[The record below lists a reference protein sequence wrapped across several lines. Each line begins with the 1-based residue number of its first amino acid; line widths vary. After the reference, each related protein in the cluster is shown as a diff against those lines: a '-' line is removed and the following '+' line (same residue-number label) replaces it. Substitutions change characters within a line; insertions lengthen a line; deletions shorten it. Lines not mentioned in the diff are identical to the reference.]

1 MTFLDR
7 GARRWCQCA
16 SLAVALWAAAA
27 AHAAGPSFSAILG
40 GAGQDYAA
48 SVATDSKGNIYVAG
62 LTYSPDF
69 PVTPGA
75 LQTKIGTVG
84 TSDAFVAKFAPD
96 GTLLWSTYLGGCCD
110 DWATGVAVDAAGNVL
125 VTGWTRSADFPVYH
139 AAQPT
144 LNNGVSPARYDAFVA
159 KLDPT
164 GTKLLYSTFLGGDGD
179 DGASGIALD
188 AAGNAYVTGSV
199 QSSTHFPGMQSLPD
213 VNGIFVSKLDPQGAL
228 VYSFLHPY
236 GTAAGI
242 AVDTAGSAYV
252 AGTLSSFAP
261 ANSPTQTFGPPGDAQ
276 AMVFKLSADGSKKLY
291 ETTLGGSIRADG
303 MAVAVDSAGAAY
315 LAGTTTSVDF
325 PLVRPLQNTLGAR
338 PLWKSTDSG
347 VTWSPL
353 DDLPFAYPQTLLVDP
368 PGLYAATWDGGIFR
382 GLDSRIT
389 SNTWSPANHGLA
401 TTRMQA
407 LAIDPQ
413 HPQVLYAATAAG
425 VNPGVVYKTVD
436 GGNSWSMV
444 DSSPSALVEQ
454 FAVDARNPSTVYSV
468 WNDSETRKT
477 LDGGATWNRVP
488 FPGTA
493 ISSLALDPQVSGS
506 LWAYSVMTF
515 GGIPFG
521 GGGSPPFIYHSTNG
535 GADWVKLSSPA
546 AAGAG
551 ITVDASTNPS
561 TLYAGLSS
569 KSVDGGVTWSPIIP
583 PPGGTDLSAV
593 AVDPN
598 GVLYAASPIGM
609 FVSYDRAQTWTP
621 LSSPAPP
628 LANYAFATFVTAIVP
643 VGASG
648 TLYALVPNRQTSGF
662 VTKLSPDGSSIAFS
676 TLLRGHVSLAP
687 LTIYAAEPG
696 VFTGQNWVDAIALD
710 AAGNVV
716 VAGGTRS
723 NDFPIVNPSQASSA
737 GKADA
742 FAAVISADGS
752 RLTYSTYVG
761 GSGDDGA
768 LGVAV
773 DAQGSV
779 ILAGQTWSF
788 DFPVPGGVKA
798 PAGQLGDVFV
808 AKVAP
813 PAAPVIASVLDAASF
828 QPGIEAGSW
837 VMIKGANLANTNPGR
852 TWRTDEVVG
861 GNLPTSLDG
870 VSVTINGKPAFVYYI
885 SPTQINV
892 QAPSDTAVGT
902 VDVVVT
908 NNGLASAPA
917 PAQLQA
923 FAPAF
928 FQYPGTNYVT
938 ASRLPDY
945 APVADPAAVPGTV
958 AAKPGDIVV
967 LWGTGFGATN
977 PPVPAG
983 MAVSGA
989 PGAVTAPTVMVGGVA
1004 AEVVSTVLTTG
1015 NAGLYQVTIRIPPSI
1030 PAGPAAV
1037 QASVGGVR
1045 TAGGTTLF
1053 IAAP

>member
-1 MTFLDR
+1 
-7 GARRWCQCA
+7 
-16 SLAVALWAAAA
+16 VALWTIAA
-27 AHAAGPSFSAILG
+27 AHAAGPGFSAILG
-40 GAGQDYAA
+40 GSGQDYAA

-125 VTGWTRSADFPVYH
+125 VTGWTRSVDFPVYH
-139 AAQPT
+139 PAQGT

-179 DGASGIALD
+179 DGASGIAVD
-188 AAGNAYVTGSV
+188 AAGNAYVTGDT
-199 QSSTHFPGMQSLPD
+199 QSSANFPGMKSLPD
-213 VNGIFVSKLDPQGAL
+213 VSGIFVAKLDPQGAL

-242 AVDTAGSAYV
+242 AVDMAGSAYV
-252 AGTLSSFAP
+252 AGTASSYAP
-261 ANSPTQTFGPPGDAQ
+261 ANTATRTFGPPGDAQ

-303 MAVAVDSAGAAY
+303 LAVAVDGTGAAY
-315 LAGTTTSVDF
+315 LGGTTTSVDF

-338 PLWKSTDSG
+338 PLWKSTDGG
-347 VTWSPL
+347 VTWAPL
-353 DDLPFAYPQTLLVDP
+353 DDLPFAFPQTLLVDP
-368 PGLYAATWDGGIFR
+368 AAPGKLYAATRDGGIFK
-382 GLDSRIT
+382 GLDGGVT
-389 SNTWSPANHGLA
+389 FNTWNPANRGIS
-401 TTRMQA
+401 TKRMQA
-407 LAIDPQ
+407 LAIDPL
-413 HPQVLYAATAAG
+413 HPQVLYAATGAG
-425 VNPGVVYKTVD
+425 VNPGALYKTVD
-436 GGNSWSMV
+436 GGDNWALV
-444 DSSPSALVEQ
+444 DSASAVVQ
-454 FAVDARNPSTVYSV
+454 QIAVDARNPNIVYAV
-468 WNDSETRKT
+468 WNNGVTRRTTDS
-477 LDGGATWNRVP
+477 GATWQALP
-488 FPGTA
+488 FPGNG
-493 ISSLALDPQVSGS
+493 ILSLALDPRASGTIF
-506 LWAYSVMTF
+506 AYSVPIFVQHPGLPSFLYRTA
-515 GGIPFG
+515 
-521 GGGSPPFIYHSTNG
+521 NG
-535 GADWVKLSSPA
+535 GADWVQISSQSYVSL
-546 AAGAG
+546 GLM
-551 ITVDASTNPS
+551 VDASTNPS
-561 TLYAGLSS
+561 TVYNGLSS
-569 KSVDGGVTWSPIIP
+569 RSVDGGFTWSPLSP
-583 PPGGTDLSAV
+583 SPVGTDVGAV
-593 AVDPN
+593 AVDPS
-598 GVLYAASPIGM
+598 GVLYAATYNNGM
-609 FVSYDRAQTWTP
+609 FVSRDRAQTWTP
-621 LSSPAPP
+621 LGSGPA
-628 LANYAFATFVTAIVP
+628 NNVTAIVP
-643 VGASG
+643 AGASG
-648 TLYALVPNRQTSGF
+648 TLYAIVQNTQTAGF
-662 VTKLSPDGSSIAFS
+662 VSKLSPDGSSLVYS
-676 TLLRGHVSLAP
+676 TLLRGHASMAP

-696 VFTGQNWVDAIALD
+696 VFTTQNWIDAIALD

-723 NDFPIVNPSQASSA
+723 TDFPIAYPSQASSA

-752 RLTYSTYVG
+752 RLTYSTYLG

-768 LGVAV
+768 LAVAV
-773 DAQGSV
+773 DAQGNV

-813 PAAPVIASVLDAASF
+813 PAAPVIASVLNAASF

-837 VMIKGANLANTNPGR
+837 VMIKGTNLADTNPGR
-852 TWRTDEVVG
+852 TWRADEVVG

-885 SPTQINV
+885 SPAQINV

-902 VDVVVT
+902 VNAVVT
-908 NNGLASAPA
+908 NNGWASAPA
-917 PAQLQA
+917 PAQLQS

-938 ASRLPDY
+938 ASRLPDW
-945 APVADPAAVPGTV
+945 APVGDPAAVSGTV

-983 MAVSGA
+983 TAVSGA
-989 PGAVTAPTVMVGGVA
+989 PEAVIAPTVMVGGVA

-1015 NAGLYQVTIRIPPSI
+1015 SAGLYQVTIRIPATAP
-1030 PAGPAAV
+1030 PGAVTV

-1045 TAGGTTLF
+1045 TAGGTALF
-1053 IAAP
+1053 IAAR

>member
-1 MTFLDR
+1 
-7 GARRWCQCA
+7 
-16 SLAVALWAAAA
+16 VALWSIAAAN
-27 AHAAGPSFSAILG
+27 AAGPGFCAGVSAILG
-40 GAGQDYAA
+40 GSGQDYAA
-48 SVATDSKGNIYVAG
+48 AVATDPQGNVYVAG

-96 GTLLWSTYLGGCCD
+96 GALLWSTYLGGCCD
-110 DWATGVAVDAAGNVL
+110 DWATGVAVDSAGNVL
-125 VTGWTRSADFPVYH
+125 VTGWTRSANFPLLH
-139 AAQPT
+139 PFQGT
-144 LNNGVSPARYDAFVA
+144 LNNGASAGRFDAFVA

-164 GTKLLYSTFLGGDGD
+164 GSKLLYSTFLGSDGD
-179 DGASGIALD
+179 DGASGIAVD
-188 AAGNAYVTGSV
+188 AAGNAYITGMV
-199 QSSTHFPGMQSLPD
+199 NSSASFTGMKVLPD
-213 VNGIFVSKLDPQGAL
+213 VGGIFVAKLDPQGAL
-228 VYSFLHPY
+228 IYTFLHPY

-242 AVDTAGSAYV
+242 AVDAAGSAYV
-252 AGTLSSFAP
+252 AGTVYSNAP
-261 ANSPTQTFGPPGDAQ
+261 ANSATQTFGVPGDAQ
-276 AMVFKLSADGSKKLY
+276 AMVFKVSADGSKKLY

-303 MAVAVDSAGAAY
+303 MAIAVDRTGAAY

-325 PLVRPLQNTLGAR
+325 PLVRPLQSTLGAR
-338 PLWKSTDSG
+338 PLWKSSDG
-347 VTWSPL
+347 GATWVPL

-368 PGLYAATWDGGIFR
+368 PGLYAATWDGGIFM

-389 SNTWSPANHGLA
+389 SNTWNPANHGLA

-436 GGNSWSMV
+436 GGNSWRVV

-477 LDGGATWNRVP
+477 LDSGATWSRVP

-493 ISSLALDPQVSGS
+493 IATLAPDPQVSGS

-515 GGIPFG
+515 AAPPFQA
-521 GGGSPPFIYHSTNG
+521 GGSPSFIYHSTNG
-535 GADWVKLSSPA
+535 GTDWVRLSSPA

-569 KSVDGGVTWSPIIP
+569 KSVDGGVTWSALSP

-609 FVSYDRAQTWTP
+609 FVSHDRAQTWTP
-621 LSSPAPP
+621 LGSPAPP

-643 VGASG
+643 AGASG
-648 TLYALVPNRQTSGF
+648 TLYALVPNRQTCGF
-662 VTKLSPDGSSIAFS
+662 VTKLSADGSNIAFS

-696 VFTGQNWVDAIALD
+696 VFTGQNWIDAIALD

-723 NDFPIVNPSQASSA
+723 NDFPIVNPAQASSA

-761 GSGDDGA
+761 GSQDDGA
-768 LGVAV
+768 LAV
-773 DAQGSV
+773 TTDTQGNV
-779 ILAGQTWSF
+779 ILAGQTWSYS
-788 DFPVPGGVKA
+788 DFPVPGGVQP

-808 AKVAP
+808 AKLAP

-837 VMIKGANLANTNPGR
+837 VTIRGTNLANTNPGR
-852 TWRTDEVVG
+852 TWRTDEVVN

-892 QAPSDTAVGT
+892 QAPSDTAVGA
-902 VDVVVT
+902 VSVVVT
-908 NNGLASAPA
+908 NRGAASAPA
-917 PAQLQA
+917 SAQLQA
-923 FAPAF
+923 VAPAF
-928 FQYPGTNYVT
+928 FQYPGADYAT

-945 APVADPAAVPGTV
+945 AAVADPAAVLGTV
-958 AAKPGDIVV
+958 AAKPGDLVV

-977 PPVPAG
+977 PPTPAG
-983 MAVSGA
+983 TVVSGA
-989 PGAVTAPTVMVGGVA
+989 PVVVTAPTVMVGGVA
-1004 AEVVSTVLTTG
+1004 AQVLSTVLTTG
-1015 NAGLYQVTIRIPPSI
+1015 CAGLYQVTIRIPDAA
-1030 PAGPAAV
+1030 PAGAVAV
-1037 QASVGGVR
+1037 QATVGGVR
-1045 TAGGTTLF
+1045 TADGVLIFVGQ
-1053 IAAP
+1053 